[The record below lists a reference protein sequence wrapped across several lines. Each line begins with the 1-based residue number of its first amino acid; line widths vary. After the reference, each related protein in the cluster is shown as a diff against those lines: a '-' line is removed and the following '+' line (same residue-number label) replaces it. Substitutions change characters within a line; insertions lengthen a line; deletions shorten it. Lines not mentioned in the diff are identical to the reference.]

1 MAQPYCQWG
10 EQWCKKRDRFCGQ
23 CGWEVHPYSSAAEET
38 APWQDNNSRPGSQTP
53 GGRQRQRSRQR
64 PHPPKKGNKGS
75 GKGKEAKGKS
85 KTEGKGKGKALGQQ
99 LQPDAT
105 HSYVQ
110 APPSAK
116 QIPAA
121 PKAQPVAPP
130 RQGQPPDTVAAS
142 SEERKLLQALLP
154 HMTGMET
161 LPPALREQLTAL
173 VEQDTKIKSS
183 ALHSLVRQRT
193 KAKGEL
199 SRTRL
204 ERANYEAAW
213 AAYLDQL
220 MTMLQTQFAQRIE
233 ALDAYQ
239 KTEVAW
245 RQRLQEASAAFQ
257 KASSVKPDD
266 SITVESDDA
275 EDLTMVDSAEAA
287 TTQTAQIVE
296 EHDKLLA
303 ALNGVKQQAQSGAKR
318 EGSRTPRRKRWA
330 DGDLPGHSGK
340 EIAIPDPW
348 QSPPSLPAPAKACAA
363 DRSGTMP
370 PGDPRV

>member
-1 MAQPYCQWG
+1 M
-10 EQWCKKRDRFCGQ
+10 
-23 CGWEVHPYSSAAEET
+23 
-38 APWQDNNSRPGSQTP
+38 
-53 GGRQRQRSRQR
+53 
-64 PHPPKKGNKGS
+64 
-75 GKGKEAKGKS
+75 
-85 KTEGKGKGKALGQQ
+85 GQQ

-130 RQGQPPDTVAAS
+130 RQGQPPDTAAAS

-173 VEQDTKIKSS
+173 VEQDTKMESS

-257 KASSVKPDD
+257 KATSSVKPDD

-275 EDLTMVDSAEAA
+275 EDLTMVDSVEAA
-287 TTQTAQIVE
+287 TTHTAQIVE

-318 EGSRTPRRKRWA
+318 EGSRTPRRKRGA
-330 DGDLPGHSGK
+330 DGDLPGGSGK

-348 QSPPSLPAPAKACAA
+348 QSPPSLPAPAKASAA
-363 DRSGTMP
+363 DKSGTMP
-370 PGDPRV
+370 PGDPPEWDRRQLPALSHCDAGSFIC